1 MELLDPGISR
11 RPSRFD
17 RKYLFPLPSL
27 SERTQY
33 CEYWRGKLAANPEIE
48 FPRLLCAAIAKIT
61 DAFSFAY
68 MKEAFVASLLAL
80 VVRKQGRCLGA
91 LQERG
96 SGGGELDDLPLWKEI
111 QKQVKNLRRELDV
124 GNGEETGFMMDSV
137 CLPVR

>member
-33 CEYWRGKLAANPEIE
+33 CEYWRGKLASNPEIE
-48 FPRLLCAAIAKIT
+48 FPHPLCEAIAKIT

-80 VVRKQGRCLGA
+80 VVRKGNRGGS

-96 SGGGELDDLPLWKEI
+96 SGGGDLDDLPLWKEI
-111 QKQVKNLRRELDV
+111 QKQVKNLRRELDM
-124 GNGEETGFMMDSV
+124 GNGEGTGFMNDSV

>member
-1 MELLDPGISR
+1 M
-11 RPSRFD
+11 
-17 RKYLFPLPSL
+17 PSL

-33 CEYWRGKLAANPEIE
+33 CEYWRSKLASNPEIE
-48 FPRLLCAAIAKIT
+48 FPRALCGAIAKIT

-80 VVRKQGRCLGA
+80 VVSKGRRAGISR
-91 LQERG
+91 ERG
-96 SGGGELDDLPLWKEI
+96 SEGGDLDDLPLWKEI

-124 GNGEETGFMMDSV
+124 GNGEGTRFMMDEV